1 MRKQGRL
8 LKPNNMK
15 TIKLNDKT
23 YMGIQTQGMPDVV
36 FKSML
41 LRNSMTGNAVSALKQ
56 TLVRGGWIKEGK

>member
-1 MRKQGRL
+1 
-8 LKPNNMK
+8 MK